1 MSLDLA
7 SKLDTRIRIERKVV
21 THDPQYGTELVT
33 WTEFACVWAEV
44 KDILPSKAER
54 LADSIQIGRRPAR
67 VRIRYLAGLAADMRV
82 IIETRVYQII
92 SGPAVLGR
100 RLGLE
105 FMVEEHSREGAAP

>member
-21 THDPQYGTELVT
+21 AHDPQYGTEAVT

-44 KDILPSKAER
+44 KDILPSRAER

-67 VRIRYLAGLAADMRV
+67 IRIRYLAGLAADMR
-82 IIETRVYQII
+82 IIIDNRTHQII
-92 SGPAVLGR
+92 SGPATIGR
-100 RLGLE
+100 RE
-105 FMVEEHSREGAAP
+105 AMEIMTEELSSEGAAP